1 MGLESQKSI
10 LLVAEWADPRFQR
23 GVAQYVKEAGWHLN
37 LDSIY
42 SNILPR
48 GWRGDGC
55 IAMAGREALVEFIQ
69 SLKVPVVDVTHQTDS
84 PYPRIH
90 EDDHAIGVHAAE
102 YFLNLGFRNFACYR
116 TDPFAVPTVRSD
128 SFAKVIQ
135 EAGYPTQHLLW
146 DRYRRK
152 DGRHWK
158 RRKDWLARELGKL
171 PKPTALFC
179 IDDRMAVSVIETCM
193 ECGIRIPDEIAVLGV
208 GNLDIACECAA
219 VSLSSIRID
228 FEALGFQAAE
238 LLGRVMD
245 GETPP
250 AEPILLPP
258 GGIEERR
265 STYTLALDDPAA
277 RKAVRFML
285 DRYTDPITVADAARA
300 GGLSRRQLTYATSK
314 ELNTGPARLLEDI
327 RFKQACE
334 LLRTT
339 NFTVERAAYETG
351 LGNALRLQRIFRK
364 RLNTTPSAWR
374 KGKQLSSL
382 P

>member
-1 MGLESQKSI
+1 MSLKSQKSI

-23 GVAQYVKEAGWHLN
+23 GVAQYAKEAGWHLN

-90 EDDHAIGVHAAE
+90 EDDHAIGVLAAE
-102 YFLNLGFRNFACYR
+102 YLLNLGFRNFACYR
-116 TDPFAVPTVRSD
+116 TDPFAVSTVRSD
-128 SFAKVIQ
+128 SFAGEI
-135 EAGYPTQHLLW
+135 ERAGHTTQHLLW
-146 DRYRRK
+146 DRYRQCGGK
-152 DGRHWK
+152 DWK
-158 RRKDWLARELGKL
+158 QRKDWLARELSKL
-171 PKPTALFC
+171 PKPAALFC
-179 IDDRMAVSVIETCM
+179 IDDRMAVSVTETCM

-208 GNLDIACECAA
+208 GNLDIACECSA

-228 FEALGFQAAE
+228 FENFGFRAAE
-238 LLGRVMD
+238 LLGRVMN
-245 GETPP
+245 GETLP

-258 GGIEERR
+258 LGIEERR
-265 STYTLALDDPAA
+265 STYTLALDDPPA

-285 DRYTDPITVADAARA
+285 DHYAAPISVSDAAKA
-300 GGLSRRQLTYATSK
+300 GGLSRRQLTYTTSK
-314 ELNTGPARLLEDI
+314 ELNMGPAKLLEDI

-334 LLRTT
+334 LLKST

-374 KGKQLSSL
+374 KAQ
-382 P
+382 